1 MSNFGRRRRS
11 RNPML
16 VPNLPSKVV
25 PYGPRLLPG
34 LIVRP
39 DRRLVEICPPLQ
51 PAETRS
57 AAVALSE
64 RGPYPGDPRPMA
76 SFPQREGFLALC
88 LLSSASLLPHPL
100 LPEPAQP
107 AHPCPGARIAC
118 LAAGPCPR
126 ALRTFCRLPRD
137 GHNPRSGRR
146 ASEGVPQGTF
156 RRAGELREMSLQDRV
171 GLRVQSCVGGRP
183 RRGGHGFRLGP
194 SQLRRAAHR
203 GSPHSLRPPR
213 RLPGRQ
219 GLLLAGVGASLA
231 GGPKSFGR
239 RHAQGQQPSVVVG
252 GGSTLGGRQAAGH
265 RAGDLPVEGL
275 LRFGASP
282 GEDSGRP
289 VGSFGSQDRSLHL
302 RTVAEPVARSPT
314 ASSGRPLGLN
324 TYASAVLGDGS
335 AVEWGRDRKGKGT
348 TGASSRRDEPPHR
361 HLAGLVAGCT
371 LFGANGAK
379 PLALGPQPL

>member
-1 MSNFGRRRRS
+1 MPRLHSTPLRRLMSNFGRRRRS

-34 LIVRP
+34 LIVCP

-57 AAVALSE
+57 AAVALPE
-64 RGPYPGDPRPMA
+64 RGPYPGDPRPVA

-171 GLRVQSCVGGRP
+171 GLQVQSCVGGRP

-194 SQLRRAAHR
+194 SQLRRAADR

-219 GLLLAGVGASLA
+219 GLLLAGVGASL
-231 GGPKSFGR
+231 
-239 RHAQGQQPSVVVG
+239 
-252 GGSTLGGRQAAGH
+252 
-265 RAGDLPVEGL
+265 
-275 LRFGASP
+275 

-289 VGSFGSQDRSLHL
+289 VGSFGSQDRSVHL

-324 TYASAVLGDGS
+324 TYASAVL
-335 AVEWGRDRKGKGT
+335 AI
-348 TGASSRRDEPPHR
+348 
-361 HLAGLVAGCT
+361 
-371 LFGANGAK
+371 
-379 PLALGPQPL
+379 GPGP